1 MIDGTI
7 RRLLVAS
14 ILAATAALLLYG
26 CASSDADQPE
36 IAAVTCQG
44 EADCEARDNAR
55 QQRDADDYQN
65 EPALGYLNSPPGLLP
80 VPVTSRN
87 TSAY

>member
-1 MIDGTI
+1 MIDSSI

-14 ILAATAALLLYG
+14 ILAATAFLLYG
-26 CASSDADQPE
+26 CASSDADQASTP
-36 IAAVTCQG
+36 AATCQG
-44 EADCEARDNAR
+44 EKDCEARDNAR

-65 EPALGYLNSPPGLLP
+65 EPALGYLRSPPGLLP

>member
-1 MIDGTI
+1 MIDSSI
-7 RRLLVAS
+7 RRLVVAS
-14 ILAATAALLLYG
+14 LLTAAAFLLYG
-26 CASSDADQPE
+26 CASSDADQPQ
-36 IAAVTCQG
+36 ITAATCQG

-65 EPALGYLNSPPGLLP
+65 EPALGYLRSPPGLLP

-87 TSAY
+87 TSVY

>member
-7 RRLLVAS
+7 RRLLLAA
-14 ILAATAALLLYG
+14 ILAATASLVYG
-26 CASSDADQPE
+26 CASSDVDQPPS
-36 IAAVTCQG
+36 AAVTCQG
-44 EADCEARDNAR
+44 EKDCEARDNAR

-65 EPALGYLNSPPGLLP
+65 EPALGYLHSPPGLLP

>member
-1 MIDGTI
+1 MIDSSI
-7 RRLLVAS
+7 RRLVVAS
-14 ILAATAALLLYG
+14 LLTATAILLYG
-26 CASSDADQPE
+26 CASSDADQPQ

-44 EADCEARDNAR
+44 EADCEAVDNAR

>member
-7 RRLLVAS
+7 RRLLAAA
-14 ILAATAALLLYG
+14 ILTATAFLLYG
-26 CASSDADQPE
+26 CASSDADQPLS
-36 IAAVTCQG
+36 AAATCQG
-44 EADCEARDNAR
+44 QKDCEASDNAR

-65 EPALGYLNSPPGLLP
+65 EPALGYLRSPPGLLP

-87 TSAY
+87 TSVY

>member
-1 MIDGTI
+1 MIDCTT
-7 RRLLVAS
+7 RRLLLAS
-14 ILAATAALLLYG
+14 ILTATASLLYG
-26 CASSDADQPE
+26 CASSDADQAATP
-36 IAAVTCQG
+36 AVTCQG

-65 EPALGYLNSPPGLLP
+65 EPALGYLRSPPGLLP

-87 TSAY
+87 TSVY

>member
-7 RRLLVAS
+7 RRLLLAA
-14 ILAATAALLLYG
+14 ILAASASLLYG
-26 CASSDADQPE
+26 CASSDADQ
-36 IAAVTCQG
+36 AATSAATCQG
-44 EADCEARDNAR
+44 QQDCEAIDNAR

-65 EPALGYLNSPPGLLP
+65 EPALGYLRSPPGLLP

>member
-1 MIDGTI
+1 MVDGTI
-7 RRLLVAS
+7 RRFLVAT
-14 ILAATAALLLYG
+14 ILAASAFLLYG
-26 CASSDADQPE
+26 CASSDDADQPP
-36 IAAVTCQG
+36 IAAVTCQDQ
-44 EADCEARDNAR
+44 ADCEARDNAR